1 MPRAL
6 TFDDVLE
13 IGSKLPDVEKSATYG
28 VSALKIG
35 KSLLT
40 CPAINKS
47 AEPNSIMVR
56 LPFEDRNRRLAE
68 RPDVYYLPAHYE
80 PYPCVVA
87 RLPKI
92 RRSELREL
100 LGAGWRFVIERAPT
114 RAKKRA
120 QSRKRPKR

>member
-13 IGSKLPDVEKSATYG
+13 IGSKLPEVEKSTTYG
-28 VSALKIG
+28 VSALKVG

-40 CPAINKS
+40 CPAVNKS
-47 AEPNSIMVR
+47 AEPGSIMVR

-68 RPDVYYLPAHYE
+68 QPDVYYLPGHYE
-80 PYPCVVA
+80 PYPCVVV
-87 RLPKI
+87 RLRKI

-100 LGAGWRFVIERAPT
+100 LGAGWRFVIERGS
-114 RAKKRA
+114 RAKKPAKRA
-120 QSRKRPKR
+120 KRPKQ